1 MKLFGCKKV
10 QVSLPAS
17 RDRLRPV
24 TVRQRRDIGVGDLER
39 MVERIA
45 TEQQPPPRALDQDA
59 RMPRRVAGQRQE
71 LQGVH
76 QASTDVEQTRG
87 LHGPER
93 IADVRRRPVALY
105 GRPLV
110 RGDDVPGAREPRLLR
125 FRRHQP
131 TDVVL
136 VQMREHED
144 VDGIRRDI
152 ERGEVRVQRA
162 RHTQPAGGRRSGR
175 ADTGVDEHACA
186 GGADQHDVRPEPPA
200 TFGADRRRKSVP
212 DCIPAGRGC
221 AGERVCQRAR
231 VIGDR
236 VTEHIDHHAAK
247 VYARHV
253 AHVIPSPVA
262 PRPGRGPFP
271 SAGRAAAAFTGIR
284 ARA

>member
-93 IADVRRRPVALY
+93 IADVRRGPVALY
-105 GRPLV
+105 GCPLV
-110 RGDDVPGAREPRLLR
+110 RGDDVPRAREPRLLR

-136 VQMREHED
+136 VQMREDED
-144 VDGIRRDI
+144 VDVIRRDV
-152 ERGEVRVQRA
+152 ERGEVRVEGALHR
-162 RHTQPAGGRRSGR
+162 QPAGGGRSGR

-186 GGADQHDVRPEPPA
+186 GPADEHDVRPEPPA
-200 TFGADRRRKSVP
+200 TSGADRRRKLSS
-212 DCIPAGRGC
+212 DRIPTGRGRS
-221 AGERVCQRAR
+221 GERVRQRAR

-236 VTEHIDHHAAK
+236 VTEHINHHTAK
-247 VYARHV
+247 IHARHV
-253 AHVIPSPVA
+253 AHVIPVQWSPT
-262 PRPGRGPFP
+262 R
-271 SAGRAAAAFTGIR
+271 TG
-284 ARA
+284 AT